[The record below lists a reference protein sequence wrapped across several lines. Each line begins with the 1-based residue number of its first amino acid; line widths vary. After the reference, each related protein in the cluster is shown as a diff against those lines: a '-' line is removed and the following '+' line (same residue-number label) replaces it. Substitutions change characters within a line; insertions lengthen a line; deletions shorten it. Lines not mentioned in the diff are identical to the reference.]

1 MSVSALNK
9 IAKRLDDLA
18 FISEETDGKVDS
30 FDLRNLARQVRAQI
44 EMMEKGLVTASGGT
58 PAKSE

>member
-1 MSVSALNK
+1 MLNALNK

-30 FDLRNLARQVRAQI
+30 LDLRNLARQVRAQI
-44 EMMEKGLVTASGGT
+44 EMVEKGLTGPHSAST
-58 PAKSE
+58 AKSE